1 MAYTTIDDPSAHFQ
15 TVLWSGDNS
24 DSRNITNDGNSDLQP
39 DWVWIKSRNGSGN
52 GYSHNWW
59 DTSRGVS
66 SSINTGLF
74 SDQTDSEGGG
84 DNVTTT
90 AQLGGVSA
98 MLSDGFTVKEGNT
111 DDARYVN
118 KSSNTYVAWQW
129 KANGGTTSSN
139 SSGTNI
145 TSTVQANTTAG
156 FSIVTFT
163 GTGNDGDS
171 YGHGLT
177 SAPELVIPK
186 KRSGTSNW
194 QGYAF
199 DGGNSQYWYL
209 NLNNAFAS
217 TSGNSAASSSS
228 VITTDGSGDSNPSGG
243 TVVSYCFHSVQG
255 YSKIGRY
262 KGNGDT
268 DGPFVYTG
276 FKPAWIIFKS
286 TSATGHWQIYDNTR
300 ETFNDGTQPA
310 LKASGNDAE
319 FTKNVDILS
328 NGVKLRDTTSDANAD
343 GVTYLYMAFAEHPFV
358 SSKGVPVT
366 AR

>member
-15 TVLWSGDNS
+15 IALWTGNGSSGTA
-24 DSRNITNDGNSDLQP
+24 ITNDGNSDLQP
-39 DWVWIKSRNGSGN
+39 DWIWGKIRVDNADQLKNHWWIDS
-52 GYSHNWW
+52 
-59 DTSRGVS
+59 SRGINKALGSNTTS
-66 SSINTGLF
+66 SEETNSGYLNSF
-74 SDQTDSEGGG
+74 D
-84 DNVTTT
+84 
-90 AQLGGVSA
+90 
-98 MLSDGFTVKEGNT
+98 SDGFTLGN
-111 DDARYVN
+111 DGN
-118 KSSNTYVAWQW
+118 SNGSGDTVVGWQW
-129 KANGGTTSSN
+129 KANGGTTASN

-199 DGGNSQYWYL
+199 DGGNSQYFYL
-209 NLNNAFAS
+209 NLTNAFAS

-262 KGNGDT
+262 TGNGNA
-268 DGPFVYTG
+268 DGPFVYLG
-276 FKPAWIIFKS
+276 FKPAWVMVKR
-286 TSATGHWQIYDNTR
+286 TNTTGAWEIYDSARN
-300 ETFNDGTQPA
+300 
-310 LKASGNDAE
+310 GNDSNPINDRLRANDNAAE
-319 FTKNVDILS
+319 NADDTSDYVSDFLS
-328 NGVKLRDTTSDANAD
+328 NGWKIRTNSGNWNTS
-343 GVTYLYMAFAEHPFV
+343 GHTYIYMAFAESPFV
-358 SSKGVPVT
+358 SSEGVPTT

>member
-1 MAYTTIDDPSAHFQ
+1 MAYTTIDDPSVHFQ
-15 TVLWSGDNS
+15 IALWTGDGNS
-24 DSRNITNDGNSDLQP
+24 TQAITNDGNSDLQP
-39 DWVWIKSRNGSGN
+39 DFVWLKRRNGAEN
-52 GYSHNWW
+52 HTLA
-59 DTSRGVS
+59 DTSRGVTKRIS
-66 SSINTGLF
+66 SNENNAEDTNGIASV
-74 SDQTDSEGGG
+74 Q
-84 DNVTTT
+84 
-90 AQLGGVSA
+90 
-98 MLSDGFTVKEGNT
+98 SDGFTVSSSYNGNT
-111 DDARYVN
+111 N
-118 KSSNTYVAWQW
+118 GSTYVGWQW

-139 SSGTNI
+139 SNGTNI

-209 NLNNAFAS
+209 NLTNAFAN
-217 TSGNSAASSSS
+217 TTGNSAASSSS
-228 VITTDGSGDSNPSGG
+228 VITTDASGDSNPSGG

-262 KGNGDT
+262 TGNGNAN
-268 DGPFVYTG
+268 GPFIYLG
-276 FKPAWIIFKS
+276 FKPAWVIVKR
-286 TSATGHWQIYDNTR
+286 TNTTGAWEIYDSARN
-300 ETFNDGTQPA
+300 
-310 LKASGNDAE
+310 GNDSNPINDRLRANSDAVE
-319 FTKNVDILS
+319 NADDTSDYVSDFLS
-328 NGVKLRDTTSDANAD
+328 NGWKIRTNSGNWNTN
-343 GVTYLYMAFAEHPFV
+343 GHTYIYMAFAEHPFV